1 MKTKWNKE
9 TCYEE
14 AKKYS
19 TRSEFKKRCSSAY
32 EVARKNKWIDDYI
45 WFIEIRKPNG
55 YWTYETCYEEA
66 KKYSTRNEFQKGC
79 SRAYTVARKNKWLD
93 DYIWSVEVLC
103 KPNGYWTYETCYE
116 ESKKYSTRT
125 EFCKG
130 CGSAYNVACKNG
142 WINDYDWF
150 EEICKPNGYWNK
162 ETCYEEAKKYS
173 KRIEFQ
179 KGCSRAYAVAYKNK
193 WLDDYDW
200 FIEGRFKLFNDKVDS
215 VYVYIFSDNTV
226 YIGRTLMKRQE
237 KRHIEHQND
246 NVGLYAKYNNLN
258 MPNMQIL
265 EENLTLKEGLER
277 EDYWVNWYKNNGYY
291 VLNKAKTGVGS
302 GSLGAID
309 NGKWNKETCY
319 EEAKKYS
326 TRSEFYKGSS
336 GAYTVAYKNKW
347 LDDYDW
353 FEEIRKPN
361 GYWTYEICYEEAKKY
376 STRYEF
382 KKGCGS
388 AYVVARQNKWL
399 DDYDWFVNGN
409 KRAAEKKTKWNKETC
424 YEEAKKYSTRS
435 EFKKGCGNAY
445 NVARKNGWMDE
456 LFPQKS

>member
-19 TRSEFKKRCSSAY
+19 TRSEFKK
-32 EVARKNKWIDDYI
+32 
-45 WFIEIRKPNG
+45 
-55 YWTYETCYEEA
+55 
-66 KKYSTRNEFQKGC
+66 GC
-79 SRAYTVARKNKWLD
+79 DR
-93 DYIWSVEVLC
+93 
-103 KPNGYWTYETCYE
+103 
-116 ESKKYSTRT
+116 
-125 EFCKG
+125 
-130 CGSAYNVACKNG
+130 AYNVACKNG
-142 WINDYDWF
+142 WIDDYDWF
-150 EEICKPNGYWNK
+150 KRPKKWIYETCYIEAKKYKTKREFQRECGSAYVVACKNKWLDDYDWFVNGNKRAAEKKTKWNK

-173 KRIEFQ
+173 TRSEFF
-179 KGCSRAYAVAYKNK
+179 KGCGSAYNVARQNK
-193 WLDDYDW
+193 WLDDYIW

-237 KRHIEHQND
+237 NRRIEHQND

-302 GSLGAID
+302 GSLGTIN

-326 TRSEFYKGSS
+326 TRSEFQKSSS
-336 GAYTVAYKNKW
+336 GAYKVARKNKW

-353 FEEIRKPN
+353 FIEVYKPM
-361 GYWTYEICYEEAKKY
+361 GY
-376 STRYEF
+376 
-382 KKGCGS
+382 
-388 AYVVARQNKWL
+388 
-399 DDYDWFVNGN
+399 
-409 KRAAEKKTKWNKETC
+409 WNKETC

-435 EFKKGCGNAY
+435 EFQQGCGRAYTVACKNKWLDNYDWFNRPVVYNKKWTYETCYEEAKKYSTRNEFKKGCGSAY
-445 NVARKNGWMDE
+445 NVACKNGWMDE

>member
-19 TRSEFKKRCSSAY
+19 TRYEFQKGCGSAY
-32 EVARKNKWIDDYI
+32 EVARKNKW
-45 WFIEIRKPNG
+45 
-55 YWTYETCYEEA
+55 
-66 KKYSTRNEFQKGC
+66 
-79 SRAYTVARKNKWLD
+79 LD
-93 DYIWSVEVLC
+93 
-103 KPNGYWTYETCYE
+103 
-116 ESKKYSTRT
+116 
-125 EFCKG
+125 
-130 CGSAYNVACKNG
+130 
-142 WINDYDWF
+142 DYDWF
-150 EEICKPNGYWNK
+150 VEIYKPMGYWNK

-173 KRIEFQ
+173 TRSEFQ
-179 KGCSRAYAVAYKNK
+179 KGCGSAYKVACKNK
-193 WLDDYDW
+193 WLDNYDW

-226 YIGRTLMKRQE
+226 YIGRTLMKQQE
-237 KRHIEHQND
+237 NRRIAHQND

-326 TRSEFYKGSS
+326 TRSEFCKGSS
-336 GAYTVAYKNKW
+336 GAY
-347 LDDYDW
+347 
-353 FEEIRKPN
+353 E
-361 GYWTYEICYEEAKKY
+361 
-376 STRYEF
+376 
-382 KKGCGS
+382 
-388 AYVVARQNKWL
+388 VARQNKWL
-399 DDYDWFVNGN
+399 DNYDWFVNGN

-435 EFKKGCGNAY
+435 EFKKGCSRAY
-445 NVARKNGWMDE
+445 RVARQNKWLDDYDWFVEIYKPMGYWNKETCYEEAKKYSKRSEFKRECGGAYAVACKNGWMDE

>member
-1 MKTKWNKE
+1 MKTKWNYETCYEEAKKYSTRTEFYKGCSRAYKAAWKNKWLDDYDWFEEIRKPMGYWTYEICYEEAKKYSTRSEFQRECGSAYVVARQNKWLDDYIWFVNGNKRAAEKKTKWNKE

-19 TRSEFKKRCSSAY
+19 TRSEF
-32 EVARKNKWIDDYI
+32 
-45 WFIEIRKPNG
+45 
-55 YWTYETCYEEA
+55 
-66 KKYSTRNEFQKGC
+66 QKGC
-79 SRAYTVARKNKWLD
+79 S
-93 DYIWSVEVLC
+93 
-103 KPNGYWTYETCYE
+103 G
-116 ESKKYSTRT
+116 
-125 EFCKG
+125 
-130 CGSAYNVACKNG
+130 AYNVA
-142 WINDYDWF
+142 
-150 EEICKPNGYWNK
+150 
-162 ETCYEEAKKYS
+162 
-173 KRIEFQ
+173 RQ
-179 KGCSRAYAVAYKNK
+179 NK

-237 KRHIEHQND
+237 NRRIEHQND

-277 EDYWVNWYKNNGYY
+277 EDYWLNWYKNNGYY

-326 TRSEFYKGSS
+326 TRTEFYKGCGS
-336 GAYTVAYKNKW
+336 AYAVAWKNKW
-347 LDDYDW
+347 LDDYDWFKRPVVYNKKWSYETCYIEAKKYKTKREFKKECSGAYTVACKNKWIDDYIW

-361 GYWTYEICYEEAKKY
+361 GYWTY
-376 STRYEF
+376 
-382 KKGCGS
+382 
-388 AYVVARQNKWL
+388 
-399 DDYDWFVNGN
+399 
-409 KRAAEKKTKWNKETC
+409 ETC

-435 EFKKGCGNAY
+435 EFKKGCGSAY
-445 NVARKNGWMDE
+445 VVARKNGWMDE